1 MAASS
6 SRRRISLPAIGWTA
20 GRGALIKGQQ
30 VVVPVAVSVRPEVCR
45 PARGTDHAHVRP
57 LSVIARVIHEE
68 VQVQAALGAR
78 SLQSPLFRR
87 SCRAQR

>member
-20 GRGALIKGQQ
+20 ERGALIQRQQ

-45 PARGTDHAHVRP
+45 PARGT
-57 LSVIARVIHEE
+57 VIARVIHEE
-68 VQVQAALGAR
+68 VQVQAALGGR
-78 SLQSPLFRR
+78 NLQSPLFRR